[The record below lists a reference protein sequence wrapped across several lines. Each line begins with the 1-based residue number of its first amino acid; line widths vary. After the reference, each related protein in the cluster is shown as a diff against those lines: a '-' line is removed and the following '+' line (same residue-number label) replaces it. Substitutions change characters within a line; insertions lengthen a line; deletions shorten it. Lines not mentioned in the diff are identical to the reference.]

1 MTDILADWKT
11 QRFVVIDYPTV
22 WDNDVARTAILTDI
36 DFWVE
41 HIDQLDQWCKD
52 NSGAQRTGMTVTLD
66 TPEALLLFTLRWT

>member
-11 QRFVVIDYPTV
+11 QRFVVIDYPTE

-41 HIDQLDQWCKD
+41 HIDQLDQWCED
-52 NSGAQRTGMTVTLD
+52 NVGAQRTGMTVGFD
-66 TPEALLLFTLRWT
+66 TPESLLLFTLRWA

>member
-41 HIDQLDQWCKD
+41 HIDQLDRWCED

-66 TPEALLLFTLRWT
+66 TPEVLLLFTLRWS